1 MEVKQVYELA
11 NTITNEVL
19 GKENVVNEDLSNIVD
34 VGEEIIN
41 SNNLDNYVKNL
52 VDRIGKVVFVNRPYS
67 GSVPSL
73 IMSGWEFGSIM
84 EKIQADIPEA
94 SENES
99 WELVNGTSYDPNIF
113 YQPKVTAEFFNKKM
127 TFECNMSFTEKQVKE
142 SFSNAEQ
149 LNGFMSMLYNSVDR
163 SMTIKIDGLVMRTIN
178 NAIASTI
185 YSDYGIDEKNTKS
198 GIKAVNLLYLYNN
211 KYGTTLTP
219 IQALTT
225 PEFIRFASYE
235 IGLYRDR
242 LSRMSTLFNIG
253 GKERFTPYD
262 MQHLVLLSD
271 FEKSAG
277 VYLYDSNGQF
287 STENIKLPNADV
299 VPFWQGSGKD
309 YSFENVSSIN
319 VKTANNDTV
328 SVSGVLGVLFDRDSM
343 GITNYEKR
351 VTTNYNPKAEFYNN
365 FYKFEMGAFNSQ
377 NEQVVVFFIA

>member
-11 NTITNEVL
+11 NTITSEVL

-34 VGEEIIN
+34 VGEEVVN
-41 SNNLDNYVKNL
+41 SNNLDNYVKSL
-52 VDRIGKVVFVNRPYS
+52 VDRIGRVIFVNRPYS

-73 IMSGWEFGSIM
+73 MMSGWEFGSIM

-94 SENES
+94 TENES

-113 YQPKVTAEFFNKKM
+113 YQPKVSAEFFNKRM
-127 TFECNMSFTEKQVKE
+127 TFETNMSFTEKQVKE
-142 SFSNAEQ
+142 SFANAEE

-178 NAIASTI
+178 NAIASTV
-185 YSDYGIDEKNTKS
+185 YSDYGTDEKNVKS
-198 GIKAVNLLYLYNN
+198 GIKAVNLLYLYNQ

-219 IQALTT
+219 IQAITT
-225 PEFIRFASYE
+225 PEFIRFASYT

-253 GKERFTPYD
+253 AKERFTPYD
-262 MQHLVLLSD
+262 LQHLVLLSD
-271 FEKSAG
+271 FEKAAG
-277 VYLYDSNGQF
+277 VYLYDDNGQF
-287 STENIKLPNADV
+287 NTDNVKLPNADI
-299 VPFWQGSGKD
+299 VPYWQGSGKD
-309 YSFENVSSIN
+309 YNFESVSSIN
-319 VKTANNDTV
+319 VKTANNELV
-328 SVSGVLGVLFDRDSM
+328 SVSGVVGVLFDRDSM

-351 VTTNYNPKAEFYNN
+351 VTTNYNPKAEFYSN

-377 NEQVVVFFIA
+377 NEQIVVFFLA

>member
-11 NTITNEVL
+11 NTITSEVL
-19 GKENVVNEDLSNIVD
+19 GKENVVNEDLTNIVD

-41 SNNLDNYVKNL
+41 TNNLDNYVKSL
-52 VDRIGKVVFVNRPYS
+52 VDRIGRVVFVDRPYS

-73 IMSGWEFGSIM
+73 IMDGWEFGSIM
-84 EKIQADIPEA
+84 EKVQADIPEA

-99 WELVNGTSYDPNIF
+99 WELENGTSYDPNIF
-113 YQPKVTAEFFNKKM
+113 YQPKVTTEFFNKRM

-142 SFSNAEQ
+142 SFGNAEQ

-185 YSDYGIDEKNTKS
+185 YSDYGADEKNSKS
-198 GIKAVNLLYLYNN
+198 GIKAVNLLYLYNQ
-211 KYGTTLTP
+211 KYGTALTP
-219 IQALTT
+219 TEAITT

-253 GKERFTPYD
+253 NKERFTPYD
-262 MQHLVLLSD
+262 LQHLVLLSD

-277 VYLYDSNGQF
+277 VYLYDGSGQF
-287 STENIKLPNADV
+287 STENIKLPTADI
-299 VPFWQGSGKD
+299 VPFWQSSGKD

-319 VKTANNDTV
+319 VKTAKGDTV

-351 VTTNYNPKAEFYNN
+351 VTTNYNPKAEFFNN
-365 FYKFEMGAFNSQ
+365 FYKFEMGAFNSE

>member
-11 NTITNEVL
+11 NTITSEVL
-19 GKENVVNEDLSNIVD
+19 GKENPVNEDLSNIVD
-34 VGEEIIN
+34 VGEEVVN
-41 SNNLDNYVKNL
+41 SNNLDNYVKSL
-52 VDRIGKVVFVNRPYS
+52 VDRIGRVIFVNRPYS

-73 IMSGWEFGSIM
+73 LMDGWEYGSIM

-94 SENES
+94 TENET

-113 YQPKVTAEFFNKKM
+113 YQPKVTAEFFNKRM
-127 TFECNMSFTEKQVKE
+127 TFETNMSFTEKQVKE
-142 SFSNAEQ
+142 SFANAEQ

-178 NAIASTI
+178 NAIASTV
-185 YSDYGIDEKNTKS
+185 SADYGTDEKNTKS
-198 GIKAVNLLYLYNN
+198 GIKAVNLLYLYNQ

-219 IQALTT
+219 VQALTT
-225 PEFIRFASYE
+225 PEFIRFASYI

-262 MQHLVLLSD
+262 LQHLVLLSD

-277 VYLYDSNGQF
+277 VYLYDGNGQF

-299 VPFWQGSGKD
+299 VPYWQGSGTD
-309 YSFENVSSIN
+309 YSFENVSAIN
-319 VKTANNDTV
+319 VKTAKGDTV
-328 SVSGVLGVLFDRDSM
+328 SITGVLGVLFDRDSM

-351 VTTNYNPKAEFYNN
+351 VTTNYNPKAEFYSN
-365 FYKFEMGAFNSQ
+365 FYKFECGAFNSQ
-377 NEQVVVFFIA
+377 NEQVVVFFVA

>member
-1 MEVKQVYELA
+1 MKVEQVYELA